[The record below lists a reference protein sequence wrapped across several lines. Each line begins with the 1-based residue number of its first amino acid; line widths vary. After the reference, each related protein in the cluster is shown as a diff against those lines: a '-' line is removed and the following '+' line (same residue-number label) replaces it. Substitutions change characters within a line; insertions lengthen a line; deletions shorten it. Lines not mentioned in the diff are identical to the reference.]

1 VGAILMERG
10 GAGDRVSKVEIG
22 ARFRRKLE
30 ARPKSCSTCGVVFAK
45 DQKFKPAK
53 TIDTAPVSA

>member
-1 VGAILMERG
+1 MERG